1 MGQERSAHLGAN
13 GSREL
18 NVSMTKQLTK
28 RGRERRRQLL
38 DYATHRFAEN
48 GYHPTSVDDLVNGI
62 GVGKGVFYWYFSSKE
77 QLLVEILEDTGRDLR
92 RAQKQAI
99 GDETDAI
106 KRLELGIRSTM
117 RWLSQNEDAFTL
129 FQFAATQE
137 LFAEVVRAEQ
147 KLALD
152 DTVNVVKGFIGPGP
166 GSAAAALILANAI
179 IGVSNQLSQSLLIER
194 GQSPEVV
201 ADAAVSFCLRGLL
214 GARDVVPAGQ
224 SR

>member
-1 MGQERSAHLGAN
+1 
-13 GSREL
+13 
-18 NVSMTKQLTK
+18 MTKQLTK

-77 QLLVEILEDTGRDLR
+77 QLLVEILEDTGHDLR
-92 RAQKQAI
+92 RAQAQAI

-106 KRLELGIRSTM
+106 KRLELGIRATM
-117 RWLSQNEDAFTL
+117 RWL
-129 FQFAATQE
+129 
-137 LFAEVVRAEQ
+137 AEASGCVHAVPVRGNAGIVRGSRAHRTE
-147 KLALD
+147 
-152 DTVNVVKGFIGPGP
+152 THVGRHRHRGEGFHRVGEGCRHVGADPRRHK
-166 GSAAAALILANAI
+166 
-179 IGVSNQLSQSLLIER
+179 IGVSNQLSMSLLIDR

-201 ADAAVSFCLRGLL
+201 ADTAVSFCLRGLL
-214 GARDVVPAGQ
+214 GADSVPASASLQ

>member
-1 MGQERSAHLGAN
+1 
-13 GSREL
+13 
-18 NVSMTKQLTK
+18 MTKQLTK

-117 RWLSQNEDAFTL
+117 RWLAQNEDAFTL

-137 LFAEVVRAEQ
+137 SFAEVVRAEQ
-147 KLALD
+147 KLRARRHGQRRE
-152 DTVNVVKGFIGPGP
+152 GFHR
-166 GSAAAALILANAI
+166 A
-179 IGVSNQLSQSLLIER
+179 R
-194 GQSPEVV
+194 
-201 ADAAVSFCLRGLL
+201 CRLRGRRIDPRQ
-214 GARDVVPAGQ
+214 RDHRRFQ
-224 SR
+224 SAVACRC

>member
-1 MGQERSAHLGAN
+1 M
-13 GSREL
+13 
-18 NVSMTKQLTK
+18 SMTKQLTK

-99 GDETDAI
+99 GDETDAT
-106 KRLELGIRSTM
+106 KRLELGIRATM

-137 LFAEVVRAEQ
+137 SFAEVVRAEQ

-166 GSAAAALILANAI
+166 GSATAALILANAI